1 MTFLFQ
7 RKPCKDCGRKSV
19 HFIQRTHL
27 LNPCMMNVFS
37 IFHTSSR
44 ILGLFLII
52 VMTYGSTLGAIR
64 LPRII
69 GSGMVLQQKQ
79 AVPIWGWASP
89 RERITIEFNGQ
100 LIKTRAG
107 KDGKWR
113 IELTPMEA
121 GGPYAMTLSG
131 KNTLTLNDI
140 LIGEVWICS
149 GQSNM
154 QWTVSSSN
162 DAEQEI
168 AAADYPHIRLFSVER
183 QIQLVPTDDLD
194 KGEWQTCT
202 PATIP
207 DFSAVAY
214 FFGRDLQDNLQ
225 VPIGLIHTSWGGTN
239 VETWISGPTITQI
252 EGFEQS
258 TEGLTVEAMQAMKAE
273 QAARFQKIL
282 SEFGDSEGGI
292 ENGKAI
298 WAAPGLDESDWKTMD
313 VPGLWETKGLDGI
326 DGVIWFRKTIALSES
341 AANTSGMIH
350 LGPIDDNEI
359 TWINGHQVG
368 FTNAYNEPR
377 NYAVSA
383 DHLQPGKNV
392 ITIRVEDTGGGG
404 GLYGSADE
412 MKLTLGNIEIPL
424 AGNWKYRISPVG
436 LELNSSGMGP
446 NDKPTLLFNGM
457 INPLIPYAFQGAIW
471 YQGESNAGR
480 AYQYRELFPALIRD
494 WRGYWKRD
502 FPFLF
507 VQLANFKKAKLTP
520 DDSDWAELREAQTM
534 TLAEPHTGMALAI
547 DIGEAD
553 DIHPRNKQDVGSRL
567 ALSARKVAYGQDII
581 HSGPK
586 YASMEIKGK
595 VIEITFDYVGEGLM
609 PFEDK
614 YGYLRGFSIAGEDQH
629 FQWAQ
634 AEIIGN
640 KVHVSNPAVS
650 NPVAVRYA
658 WADNP
663 ADANLYNAT
672 RLPAVPFRTDTWKGI
687 TYDKK

>member
-1 MTFLFQ
+1 MT
-7 RKPCKDCGRKSV
+7 CG
-19 HFIQRTHL
+19 
-27 LNPCMMNVFS
+27 
-37 IFHTSSR
+37 SSR
-44 ILGLFLII
+44 
-52 VMTYGSTLGAIR
+52 GAIR

-79 AVPIWGWASP
+79 VVPIWGWASP

-113 IELTPMEA
+113 VELAAMEA
-121 GGPYAMTLSG
+121 GGPFVMTLSG
-131 KNTLTLNDI
+131 KNTLTLDDI

-168 AAADYPHIRLFSVER
+168 AAADYPNIRLFSVER
-183 QIQLVPTDDLD
+183 KIQLVPTDDLA
-194 KGEWQTCT
+194 KGEWQACSPTT
-202 PATIP
+202 LP

-239 VETWISGPTITQI
+239 IETWTSGPTITQI

-282 SEFGDSEGGI
+282 DEFGDSEGGI
-292 ENGKAI
+292 ENGKAV
-298 WAAPGLDESDWKTMD
+298 WAAPSLDESDWKEME
-313 VPGLWETKGLDGI
+313 VPGLWEGKGLDGI

-341 AANTSGMIH
+341 AAKTDGMIH

-359 TWINGHQVG
+359 TWINGHQIG

-383 DHLQPGKNV
+383 DHLHPGKNV

-424 AGNWKYRISPVG
+424 AGNWKYRISPAG
-436 LELNSSGMGP
+436 LELNSAGMGP

-471 YQGESNAGR
+471 YQGESNASR

-494 WRGYWKRD
+494 WRRYWNRD

-507 VQLANFKKAKLTP
+507 VQLANFKEQKLTP

-581 HSGPK
+581 HSGPQ
-586 YASMEIKGK
+586 YASMEVKGK
-595 VIEITFDYVGEGLM
+595 AIEITFDYVGEGLM
-609 PFEDK
+609 AFEDK
-614 YGYLRGFSIAGEDQH
+614 YGYLRGFSIAGEDQQ

-640 KVHVSNPAVS
+640 KVRVFNPAIS

-672 RLPAVPFRTDTWKGI
+672 GLPAVPFRTDTWKGI
-687 TYDKK
+687 TYGRK